1 MPHADPGLSQAGGK
15 KAYIGIM
22 SGTSLDAV
30 DAVLLD
36 LDETGRA
43 QVAGAAAVDLPAAL
57 RRVLLDL
64 NTPGHDEIG
73 RAALASLELAQLYA
87 RSVSEALRM
96 AGRRAGDITAIGV
109 HGQTVRHRP
118 DLGYTVQLN
127 APARVAELTGID
139 VIADFRSRDIAAQG
153 QGAPLVPAFHAAQF
167 SSPAC
172 RVVLNLGGIANI
184 TILGADGTI
193 RGFDTGPANMLMDAW
208 IQRHRSVPYDA
219 GGAWAASGSPQPQ
232 LLAQM
237 LADPWFALQPPKSTG
252 RDDFNLEWL
261 DQRLATAQA
270 TDRISPADI
279 QATLLQLTA
288 QSVAEAI
295 RSHANDAKDVLVC
308 GGGSANTA
316 LLAALRAALP
326 CPVELTDR
334 HGIPAQWVEAAAF
347 AWLAW
352 CHDAR
357 RPAGLPAVTGAGR
370 PTVLGCKYFA

>member
-1 MPHADPGLSQAGGK
+1 MPHADPGPPPADGK

-36 LDETGRA
+36 LDHAGRA
-43 QVAGAAAVDLPAAL
+43 QVAGAAAVELPAAL
-57 RRVLLDL
+57 RSVLLDL
-64 NTPGHDEIG
+64 NAPGQDEIG

-87 RSVSEALRM
+87 HSVSDVLRIT
-96 AGRRAGDITAIGV
+96 GRRASDITAIGV

-127 APARVAELTGID
+127 APARVAELTSID

-167 SSPAC
+167 SSESS

-208 IQRHRSVPYDA
+208 IQRHRGVPYDED
-219 GGAWAASGSPQPQ
+219 GAWADSGSPQPR
-232 LLAQM
+232 LLAHM

-252 RDDFNLEWL
+252 RDDFNLKWL
-261 DQRLATAQA
+261 DQRLATAQGMGS
-270 TDRISPADI
+270 ISAADV

-288 QSVAEAI
+288 QSVAAAVH
-295 RSHANDAKDVLVC
+295 SHASDAKDVLVC

-316 LLAALRAALP
+316 LLAALQAALP
-326 CPVELTDR
+326 CPVELTDQ

-352 CHDAR
+352 CHDAH
-357 RPAGLPAVTGAGR
+357 RPAGLPAVTGASR